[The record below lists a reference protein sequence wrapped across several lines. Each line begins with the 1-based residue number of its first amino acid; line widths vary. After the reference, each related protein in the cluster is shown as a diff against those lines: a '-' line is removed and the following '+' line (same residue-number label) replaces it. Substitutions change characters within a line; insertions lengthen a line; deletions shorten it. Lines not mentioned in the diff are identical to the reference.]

1 MTRETVFDGHI
12 MGASFASGDRLVV
25 GRWPVSPFGGFA
37 DLMWARP
44 DGRRILL
51 APTEGV
57 RGFVAGHYAFDELR
71 VTPVRVTRRGDV
83 IDVHAD
89 EVRLTMTL
97 RPRGPASW
105 ALALRPRAI
114 RSRRAWVAVE
124 DAVFRPVLGP
134 ALFGTSGVRTRGITM
149 GGARERYA
157 IHDFRETDAVA
168 TVDGRDLGA
177 VAPCPPAG
185 FGFSEFP
192 SKSALVRVTSI
203 FEDRAIAG

>member
-1 MTRETVFDGHI
+1 MTGETVFDGSI

-51 APTEGV
+51 APTERV
-57 RGFVAGHYAFDELR
+57 RDFVAGHYAFDELR
-71 VTPVRVTRRGDV
+71 VTPVRVMRRDDV

-89 EVRLTMTL
+89 EIQLTLAL
-97 RPRGPASW
+97 RPPGPASW
-105 ALALRPRAI
+105 ALALRPRAL
-114 RSRRAWVAVE
+114 RSRRSWVALE
-124 DAVFRPVLGP
+124 DAVFRPVVGP
-134 ALFGTSGVRTRGITM
+134 ALFGTSGVRTRGITL
-149 GGARERYA
+149 GGARERYV
-157 IHDFRETDAVA
+157 IHDFREAEAAA
-168 TVDGRDLGA
+168 TVDGQDLGE

-192 SKSALVRVTSI
+192 SKAALVRVTSI
-203 FEDRAIAG
+203 FAERAIAG